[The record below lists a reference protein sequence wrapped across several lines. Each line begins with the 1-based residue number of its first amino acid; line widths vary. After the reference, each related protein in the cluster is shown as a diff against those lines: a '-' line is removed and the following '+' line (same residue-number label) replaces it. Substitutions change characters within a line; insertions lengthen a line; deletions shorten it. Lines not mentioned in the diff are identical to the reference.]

1 MPAVQSNPALRTSLV
16 LLFVLLACWESF
28 AFASLPSPLTSTRNG
43 ILVCGGTGISSAGTT
58 THGSRLHL
66 RAPKA
71 FSKVFRVGRGGDSGR
86 GDFGVEAAGRVAD
99 HVVAASSAT
108 SSSPVSDT
116 MLSMT
121 GGGGDNA
128 AGDVEAARPKKVS
141 SKAVSNSKLGP
152 NAPPPGPLRRA
163 LPWYPWHRLPD
174 HLTYLRCVAI
184 PLLVILYY
192 LPSIPNSSVINS
204 LIFAG
209 ASITDYLDGYLARR
223 WDITSAFGAFLDPV
237 ADKLMVSTALIL
249 LSGTWGAAVAIPSAI
264 ILAREIAVSA
274 LREWMAQR
282 GLRDSVKVG
291 FQGKLK
297 TAFTMLSLTILL
309 LVPEGADS
317 IFDSLYEPSVFML
330 YLSALV
336 TVTSGSVYFKAAAP
350 VLMGKK

>member
-1 MPAVQSNPALRTSLV
+1 MPAVQSNPAVRTSLV

-28 AFASLPSPLTSTRNG
+28 AFASLPYAGAALTSNGNG
-43 ILVCGGTGISSAGTT
+43 ILVGGIPSAG

-66 RAPKA
+66 RAPGA

-86 GDFGVEAAGRVAD
+86 DDFGAEAAGRVAD
-99 HVVAASSAT
+99 HVVSAASAT
-108 SSSPVSDT
+108 SSSAVSDT

-141 SKAVSNSKLGP
+141 SKAASDSKLGP
-152 NAPPPGPLRRA
+152 KAPPPGPLRRA

-184 PLLVILYY
+184 PLLVVLYY
-192 LPSIPNSSVINS
+192 LPSIPNGSVINS

-237 ADKLMVSTALIL
+237 ADKLMV
-249 LSGTWGAAVAIPSAI
+249 AIVLVMLVQAQSSWFEDVIAMI
-264 ILAREIAVSA
+264 IIGREITISA
-274 LREWMAQR
+274 LREWMATIGER
-282 GLRDSVKVG
+282 ANVKVDIT
-291 FQGKLK
+291 GKIK
-297 TAFTMLSLTILL
+297 TTLQMFGIAFMVYQQDLFGLNLYVIGYYLL
-309 LVPEGADS
+309 LVAAVMT
-317 IFDSLYEPSVFML
+317 LYSMIIYLRAAWPSMAEHV
-330 YLSALV
+330 
-336 TVTSGSVYFKAAAP
+336 
-350 VLMGKK
+350 